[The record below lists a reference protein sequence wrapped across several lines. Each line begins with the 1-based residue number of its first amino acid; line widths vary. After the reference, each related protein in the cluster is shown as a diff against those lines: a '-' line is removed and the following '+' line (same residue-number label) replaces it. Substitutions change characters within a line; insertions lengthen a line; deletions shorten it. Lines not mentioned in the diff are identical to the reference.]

1 MKLLVILSRVPYP
14 LEKGD
19 KLRAYYQIKE
29 LSKHHEVFLCCLSD
43 EKIHPDAPSKLSEIA
58 KSVHIIELN
67 KWKIYFNVLLEF
79 LGRKPF
85 QVAYFYQR
93 SAHQKVKSIILEFK
107 PNHIYCQLI
116 RTAEYAKDEHGV
128 PKTLDYQDAFSK
140 GMDRRAAQ
148 SFGLKRWFFKAEAK
162 RLLRY
167 ENIVFEYFDFKSI
180 ISKQDRDLIY
190 HEKRKEIEII
200 PNGVDFDFFQ
210 PKLSVKKFDICFVG
224 NMSYAPNINSTIF
237 LVKEVLPL
245 LLKENPKIQLL
256 ISGANPVDEILKLSG
271 NNVTVRAWVDDIRN
285 SYAESK
291 IFVAPMFLGTGLQNK
306 LLEAMAMKIPC
317 VTSKL
322 ANNALGA
329 TAGEHLIIAKAPEEY
344 AKAINDLLNNPEKA
358 ALIAESA
365 LKFVEANFSWQKSTH
380 LLEQLMAGKR

>member
-29 LSKHHEVFLCCLSD
+29 LSKSHEVFLCCLSD
-43 EKIHPDAPSKLSEIA
+43 EKVHPEAPKKLAEIA
-58 KSVHIIELN
+58 KNVSIIELR
-67 KWKIYFNVLLEF
+67 KWKVYINVLLSF

-93 SAHQKVKSIILEFK
+93 SAHKKVKSIIQNFN

-116 RTAEYAKDEHGV
+116 RTAEYAKDEHGI

-148 SFGLKRWFFKAEAK
+148 SFGLKRWFFKAESK

-167 ENIVFEYFDFKSI
+167 ENIVFEYFDFKCI

-190 HEKRKEIEII
+190 HEKRKEIAII
-200 PNGVDFDFFQ
+200 PNGVDFEFFK
-210 PKLSVKKFDICFVG
+210 PKLIDKKFDLCFVG

-245 LLKENPKIQLL
+245 LLKKNPGIHLL
-256 ISGANPVDEILKLSG
+256 ISGANPVDEILKLSSS
-271 NNVTVRAWVDDIRN
+271 NVTVRGWVDDIRD

-329 TAGEHLIIAKAPEEY
+329 IAGEHLLIAKTPEEY
-344 AKAINDLLNNPEKA
+344 AIAIFDLLNNPEKA
-358 ALIAESA
+358 ALISDNGR
-365 LKFVEANFSWQKSTH
+365 KFVESNYSWQKSTH
-380 LLEQLMAGKR
+380 LLEQLMAGKQ